1 VGEWVG
7 AWTSSSSASYK
18 YLDVPLTTRKLRFGS
33 VSWCVR
39 RPNICTGPAGSGRVV
54 WALVF
59 WPDYLLFTDPT
70 IVFPDP
76 SVDTRVLWSAQVLT
90 SCSCSWIFQRFKF
103 KKIGKFWLL
112 ELFPDRTKRYHDICQ
127 NITRNSGA
135 GRVCPL
141 YGTDAQ
147 FDPHMYFIVAGIV
160 PFDKIPSPFQIII
173 VCFIQKTEYNV
184 RAGRATGMGI
194 EPATSRQRP
203 CCPTTVPKNT
213 GCCIDGDFEFWAIK
227 CLNFVLKAGILQPV
241 TSPSIFWT
249 ILFVCTRS

>member
-1 VGEWVG
+1 M
-7 AWTSSSSASYK
+7 
-18 YLDVPLTTRKLRFGS
+18 
-33 VSWCVR
+33 
-39 RPNICTGPAGSGRVV
+39 
-54 WALVF
+54 
-59 WPDYLLFTDPT
+59 
-70 IVFPDP
+70 
-76 SVDTRVLWSAQVLT
+76 
-90 SCSCSWIFQRFKF
+90 
-103 KKIGKFWLL
+103 
-112 ELFPDRTKRYHDICQ
+112 
-127 NITRNSGA
+127 
-135 GRVCPL
+135 CPL

-184 RAGRATGMGI
+184 RAGRATGTGI

-249 ILFVCTRS
+249 ILFVCTRSQIKYTFCTSRVLLLPLPGSTGYSEACKHFEFGVPPQIARFWYLRALWTDWITGFTHPNWT